1 VAHGTSVV
9 PLRFNTSVELVLQST
24 SIQGFESHPLHLHS
38 YNFFVVGH
46 GLGNFDPVN
55 DPAKYNLVHP
65 VERNTPS
72 ACLPPAGRVA
82 LRFFA
87 DNPGTSCKLVDFP
100 LTSL

>member
-1 VAHGTSVV
+1 V